1 MSNLTTLTT
10 GNGNLAAAVPSVSW
24 QTALDTFLNTLSSP
38 RTEKA
43 YERAVTGAMGAM
55 GVDLV
60 AGFTP
65 PMLAEY
71 PAGLVARLDGDRED
85 RLSASTVNLK
95 LGVLRSFLHFCRVT
109 GVSALSK
116 DVIAFVPSRRRPRSI
131 SPTRC

>member
-1 MSNLTTLTT
+1 M
-10 GNGNLAAAVPSVSW
+10 SW
-24 QTALDTFLNTLSSP
+24 QTALDTCLNTLSSP

-43 YERAVTGAMGAM
+43 YERAVTEAMGAM

-60 AGFTP
+60 ADFTP